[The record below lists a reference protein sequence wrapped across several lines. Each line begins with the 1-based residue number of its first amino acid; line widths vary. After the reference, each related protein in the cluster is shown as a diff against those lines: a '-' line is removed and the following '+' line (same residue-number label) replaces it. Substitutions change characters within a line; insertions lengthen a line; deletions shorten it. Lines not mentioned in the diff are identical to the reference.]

1 MLPSRAL
8 GHMILARSWL
18 HCGLCA
24 GTVDAQGEGDD
35 GDEHQEMLPG
45 GGDRCLSG
53 IRPGGGRPCLGEERH
68 FLHHPSDAEQREA
81 GSQNLA

>member
-24 GTVDAQGEGDD
+24 GTVDAQGDGDD

-45 GGDRCLSG
+45 GD
-53 IRPGGGRPCLGEERH
+53 
-68 FLHHPSDAEQREA
+68 D
-81 GSQNLA
+81 